1 MHAQPR
7 GAPHGSPWPAH
18 RCCEQFQPL
27 LPRYAHASSGDATCT
42 TGLGPQELL
51 PMLDPRGSPPVLRPS
66 TRSRPRSALSLRSFS
81 PRSLSAPST
90 RSTRRSSGYPFL
102 HPISS
107 LAPPSPL
114 ALRSQAASLATRR
127 PSRRC
132 SRPPPLDL
140 TARAWSASGTVRRS
154 TAHPQHNLRH
164 EYLSFLQPPL
174 ARRSTAHPQHPRP
187 CMLLPTTCV
196 TSTSHF
202 SLLTSPSPAGN
213 GHLAHLAHPAR
224 FARPSPLPPRSLP
237 ARSPRAPLRL
247 R

>member
-1 MHAQPR
+1 
-7 GAPHGSPWPAH
+7 
-18 RCCEQFQPL
+18 
-27 LPRYAHASSGDATCT
+27 
-42 TGLGPQELL
+42 
-51 PMLDPRGSPPVLRPS
+51 MLDPRGSPPVLRPS

-154 TAHPQHNLRH
+154 TAHPHTLNTPDPACC
-164 EYLSFLQPPL
+164 FPQPASRVPL
-174 ARRSTAHPQHPRP
+174 
-187 CMLLPTTCV
+187 
-196 TSTSHF
+196 TSHF
-202 SLLTSPSPAGN
+202 SLPTPAGN

-237 ARSPRAPLRL
+237 ARSPRVPLRL